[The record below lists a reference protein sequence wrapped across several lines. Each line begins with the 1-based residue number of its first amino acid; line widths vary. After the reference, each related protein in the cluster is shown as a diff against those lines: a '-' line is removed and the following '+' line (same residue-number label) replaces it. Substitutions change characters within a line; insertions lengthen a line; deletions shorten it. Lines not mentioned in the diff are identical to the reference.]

1 MAERYCN
8 HYRNNA
14 RYLPFYV
21 ICGELDNGQL
31 AKNAPDLEEYM
42 RRYNCTVVEYL
53 GRGHEHFYE
62 EILRIFDWMSRYRR
76 NFFPKKFLCNTMRPW
91 DNFFWWVELDGMP
104 ERTMVDPV
112 NWPPRGIRAA
122 RIEGRIT
129 ATNGVNVSC
138 ARADRITVWLS
149 PEMVD
154 FNRRISVVVNTR
166 RLTGP
171 DRVVEPDLRVLLE
184 DVRSRGD
191 RQHPFWAK
199 LE

>member
-1 MAERYCN
+1 
-8 HYRNNA
+8 
-14 RYLPFYV
+14 
-21 ICGELDNGQL
+21 L

-62 EILRIFDWMSRYRR
+62 EILRIFDWMGRYRR
-76 NFFPKKFLCNTMRPW
+76 DFFPKKFLCNTMRPW

-104 ERTMVDPV
+104 DKAMVDPI
-112 NWPPRGIRAA
+112 NWPPRGIRAV
-122 RIEGRIT
+122 RVEGRIT

-138 ARADRITVWLS
+138 VRADRTTVWLS

-154 FNRRISVVVNTR
+154 FDRRINVVVNNR

-171 DRVVEPDLRVLLE
+171 DRYVRPDLRVLLE